1 MSDSVYQNRIARCH
15 RPPGALVETL
25 SAHLTLSKSPQ
36 QTLAGLIFLL
46 VNVRMVILTQIASQ
60 FSATAKADSSYCH
73 LQRFFQGR
81 C

>member
-1 MSDSVYQNRIARCH
+1 
-15 RPPGALVETL
+15 
-25 SAHLTLSKSPQ
+25 
-36 QTLAGLIFLL
+36 
-46 VNVRMVILTQIASQ
+46 MVILTQIASQ